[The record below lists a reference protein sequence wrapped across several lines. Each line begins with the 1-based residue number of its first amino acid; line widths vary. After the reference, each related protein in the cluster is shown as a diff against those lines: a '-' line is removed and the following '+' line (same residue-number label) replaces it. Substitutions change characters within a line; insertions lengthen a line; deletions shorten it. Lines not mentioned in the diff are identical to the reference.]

1 MILIGKKDGSR
12 WYLCPWSGRCI
23 KLPGASAPAQP
34 RGEK

>member
-1 MILIGKKDGSR
+1 MAQPTILIGKKDGSR

-23 KLPGASAPAQP
+23 KLP